1 MSDPRFPHDR
11 PDPAA
16 PASRPE
22 VSLPEGYADRYS
34 GRPLPAGAGR
44 DFAEAGRARQPT
56 QADARDVT
64 WVWTLYA
71 LILFAI
77 PTLGV
82 SAAVG
87 LYGVLTRKAPIDPVL
102 ASHARFQKRTLVH
115 AAIAA
120 AIGLVLIVVSVGVIV
135 LFAAALWTL
144 VRGVSG
150 LWRLRQNRPIANPD
164 SWTI

>member
-1 MSDPRFPHDR
+1 MPQ
-11 PDPAA
+11 
-16 PASRPE
+16 
-22 VSLPEGYADRYS
+22 GYVDRYS
-34 GRPLPAGAGR
+34 GGPIPAGSR
-44 DFAEAGRARQPT
+44 DFAETNRAHREEVR
-56 QADARDVT
+56 ADPRDIT
-64 WVWTLYA
+64 WVWTCYA

-87 LYGVLTRKAPIDPVL
+87 LYGVLTRRPPADPIL

-120 AIGLVLIVVSVGVIV
+120 AVGVVLIVISVGVIV